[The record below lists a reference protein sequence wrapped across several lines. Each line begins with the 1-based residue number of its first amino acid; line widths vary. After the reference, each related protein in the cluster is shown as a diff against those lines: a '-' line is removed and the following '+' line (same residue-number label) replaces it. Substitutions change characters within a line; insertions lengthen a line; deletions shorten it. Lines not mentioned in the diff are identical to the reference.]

1 MNSTCTEIFSEKD
14 ITVEDTQ
21 GNILYPD
28 GVILKANQL
37 ITGIYTS
44 KMTVLARKV
53 FNFGLSKARYCKE
66 EKRVIS
72 EFTVKELE
80 EFLGVTHNSLYS
92 QMYGVAKCLRKKEMI
107 IEEKDSNDF
116 VQITLLPKVSYSK
129 GKMILKYEPDCTYLV
144 LDLKSYTK
152 LSKTYYRYLNSGH
165 AIDLYELLRAKLFG
179 VESITIVY
187 ENYDLKILLG
197 MIPTNED
204 IIRAMCKDG
213 LSAKKAVEK
222 YIPQEKRAYEDGN
235 IFSRAIKKAVDEI
248 NKCTDIYVEYQLVK
262 GGKGGRIIGVKFT
275 VTEKNKM
282 KKIVI
287 NPEDIQSEDDKKTKN
302 ISEAE
307 MLEKLVTLKISIQ
320 ENLDIDNFK
329 ELLECANY
337 DTNVILDKYRIA
349 KADGNVKDLVRWL
362 KSAIKEDYKA
372 PIPVIKDDK
381 KESKAKVETSKTT
394 NKFNDFQQRDYT
406 QEEMDEIEKRCL
418 NR

>member
-1 MNSTCTEIFSEKD
+1 MNTACTETFSEKD

-53 FNFGLSKARYCKE
+53 FNFALSKAKYSKE

-92 QMYGVAKCLRKKEMI
+92 QMYAVAKCLRKKEMM
-107 IEEKDSNDF
+107 IEDKDSNDF
-116 VQITLLPKVSYSK
+116 AQITLLPVVLYSR
-129 GKMILKYEPDCTYLV
+129 GKMIFKFEQDCTYLV

-152 LSKTYYRYLNSGH
+152 LGKTYYRYLNSGH
-165 AIDLYELLRAKLFG
+165 AIDLYELLRSKLFG
-179 VESITIVY
+179 VESITIIY
-187 ENYDLKILLG
+187 DNYDLKILLG

-204 IIRAMCKDG
+204 IIRAMCKNG
-213 LSAKKAVEK
+213 LSAKEAVEK
-222 YIPQEKRAYEDGN
+222 YIPQEKRPYEDGN
-235 IFSRAIKKAVDEI
+235 IFSRAIKKAVDEV
-248 NKCTDIYVEYQLVK
+248 NKCTDIYVEYELVK
-262 GGKGGRIIGVKFT
+262 GGKGGRIIGVKFI
-275 VTEKNKM
+275 VKEKNKI
-282 KKIVI
+282 KKIVVK
-287 NPEDIQSEDDKKTKN
+287 PEDVQPEDDKKDNKL
-302 ISEAE
+302 SETE

-320 ENLDIDNFK
+320 ENLDIDDFK

-337 DTNVILDKYRIA
+337 DTNVILEKYRIA

-372 PIPVIKDDK
+372 PTPVIKEEK
-381 KESKAKVETSKTT
+381 KVNKPK
-394 NKFNDFQQRDYT
+394 NKFNDFNQRDYT
-406 QEEMDEIEKRCL
+406 REELDEIERRCL
-418 NR
+418 AK